1 MSRQLLLKNIDNYK
15 RKFFLKNEI
24 KNKFLNIKKNS
35 YESKLDLEV
44 FRFLAINSSTSHKI
58 SKINNKCVNSGRNQ
72 NIFNKF
78 KLSRFELRTSL
89 KKNEIAGVS
98 KK

>member
-1 MSRQLLLKNIDNYK
+1 MNRQNLLKNLDNYK

-24 KNKFLNIKKNS
+24 KNKILNVKNNS
-35 YESKLDLEV
+35 YGSKLDLEA
-44 FRFLAINSSTSHKI
+44 FRFLSVNISTTHKI
-58 SKINNKCVNSGRNQ
+58 SKINNKCVNSGRNH
-72 NIFNKF
+72 NVFNKF

-89 KKNEIAGVS
+89 KKNEISGVS